1 HFYGGFPL
9 RILLSD
15 STAETWY
22 DIDWP
27 ELPEIELLRQHRLKP
42 GARVFNIGAHQGVV
56 ALMLARIVERE
67 GCVIAVEPEPHNVRI
82 AERNKLLNGI
92 FHMRVLHAAVAEHS
106 GQLPIRCGLDLSQ
119 TDRFRDWD
127 QLGVA
132 ALQLD
137 ELSRKYGLPDVL
149 FIDVDGFE
157 CQVLRGG
164 RNTINQVPDCFV
176 EVHVGAGLEREG
188 GTLAEV
194 LSFFP
199 TESYYLW
206 IASEEHRQ
214 FVPFDAS

>member
-1 HFYGGFPL
+1 MTFTRNSYAERLIKRRFPLTYYRLSRWRQKVSISKYPLLAAQHFYGDFPL

-22 DIDWP
+22 DMDWP

-92 FHMRVLHAAVAEHS
+92 CHMRVLHAAVAEHS

-137 ELSRKYGLPDVL
+137 ELSRKYGL
-149 FIDVDGFE
+149 
-157 CQVLRGG
+157 
-164 RNTINQVPDCFV
+164 
-176 EVHVGAGLEREG
+176 
-188 GTLAEV
+188 
-194 LSFFP
+194 
-199 TESYYLW
+199 
-206 IASEEHRQ
+206 
-214 FVPFDAS
+214 